1 MKKSNS
7 HKEKRTA
14 LKSYKQF
21 LSWMAVFELAVLFLC
36 TGPLT
41 GFVRRVR

>member
-1 MKKSNS
+1 MNKSNP

-14 LKSYKQF
+14 LKSDKRF

-36 TGPLT
+36 AGPLT
-41 GFVRRVR
+41 DFCKEG